1 MATPGLNKGVMI
13 VGAALLVSAPA
24 NASDGSMIA
33 ISGRVPTVCQV
44 SVAAPA
50 LPPLQTGQNDLGTL
64 TELCNNVDGYTITLN
79 HPAGLTD
86 AWVEVDGGRIPL
98 SPTATHTVIVDTS
111 APAYRARPL
120 RLVLD
125 HAPVGP
131 LALSLDAQPKG
142 LLF

>member
-1 MATPGLNKGVMI
+1 MAVFDPLLRKLVVRIVYDGPGFAGKTTNIERICELVPSERRTELYTPGALKGRTMFF
-13 VGAALLVSAPA
+13 
-24 NASDGSMIA
+24 D
-33 ISGRVPTVCQV
+33 
-44 SVAAPA
+44 
-50 LPPLQTGQNDLGTL
+50 
-64 TELCNNVDGYTITLN
+64 
-79 HPAGLTD
+79 
-86 AWVEVDGGRIPL
+86 WVEVDGGRIPL